1 MLPEPAEPPQP
12 AEPQKA
18 QKAQNKRKPDQ
29 SVDLSVTEHRPQK
42 APRTDGLAN
51 AIAELL
57 AVLAG
62 VPDSVRASA
71 IAAVAQNWPKQ

>member
-1 MLPEPAEPPQP
+1 MLPEPAEPPHP

-29 SVDLSVTEHRPQK
+29 SVDLSVSEHRPQK

-71 IAAVAQNWPKQ
+71 IAAVAQNWPK